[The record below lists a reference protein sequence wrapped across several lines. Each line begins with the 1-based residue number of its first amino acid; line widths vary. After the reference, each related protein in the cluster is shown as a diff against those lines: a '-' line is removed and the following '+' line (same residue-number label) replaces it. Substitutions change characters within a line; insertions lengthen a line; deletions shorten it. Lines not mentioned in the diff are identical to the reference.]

1 MIRNLY
7 RKYKRI
13 VAYLFFGGCTTL
25 VNIAAYFIS
34 TRFLHIGM
42 LISTA
47 LAWFLAVM
55 FAYATNRK
63 YVFESQNAEKKAVL
77 IEFAS
82 FISCRLITGAIDLG
96 MMYCFVDLLKLNDL
110 VVKIAANLF
119 VIISNYIASKLII
132 FTKHGSSKITQEDV
146 SISSIK

>member
-1 MIRNLY
+1 MIRNLFK
-7 RKYKRI
+7 KYKR
-13 VAYLFFGGCTTL
+13 VAAYLFFGVCTTL
-25 VNIAAYFIS
+25 VNIAAYFVS
-34 TRFLHIGM
+34 TRFLHIGI

-63 YVFESQNAEKKAVL
+63 YVFESQNEAKKAVL

-110 VVKIAANLF
+110 IVKIAANLF

-132 FTKHGSSKITQEDV
+132 FTKHGSGKSIQKDIADV
-146 SISSIK
+146 